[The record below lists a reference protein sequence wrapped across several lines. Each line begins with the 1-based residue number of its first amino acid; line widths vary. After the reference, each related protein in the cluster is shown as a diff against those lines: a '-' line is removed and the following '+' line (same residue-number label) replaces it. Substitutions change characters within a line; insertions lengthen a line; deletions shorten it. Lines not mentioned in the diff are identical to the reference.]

1 MSDISRPL
9 YDRPF
14 PRGPLLGAGA
24 LVTVALLSAVA
35 GRMAGSS
42 VAPPDASVLASREL
56 RFEDRPDGG
65 VSVLDARDG
74 HEVDVAAPG
83 TNGFLRA
90 TLRGLARERRLSGIE
105 AGAAGAPFRVTA
117 WSDDRVTLDDLATG
131 RHVELEAFGGTNEA
145 VFARLLPVPRAAP
158 GAAP

>member
-14 PRGPLLGAGA
+14 PRGPLIGAGA

-35 GRMAGSS
+35 GRLAGSS
-42 VAPPDASVLASREL
+42 IAPPPDASVLASREL

-65 VSVLDARDG
+65 VSVLDARDDSL
-74 HEVDVAAPG
+74 VDVAAPG

-90 TLRGLARERRLSGIE
+90 TLRGLARERRLNGVG

-117 WSDDRVTLDDLATG
+117 WSDERVTLDDLATG

-145 VFARLLPVPRAAP
+145 VFARLLLLP